1 MGKSLPSPGKTEG
14 RERERQREDKVG
26 KKSILAAL
34 TLSYLILP
42 SLFPFSSLDNL
53 LDDRGETRYNRPMEL
68 VQLKSLFAD
77 LKQKASDLRGF
88 L

>member
-1 MGKSLPSPGKTEG
+1 
-14 RERERQREDKVG
+14 
-26 KKSILAAL
+26 
-34 TLSYLILP
+34 
-42 SLFPFSSLDNL
+42 
-53 LDDRGETRYNRPMEL
+53 MEL

>member
-1 MGKSLPSPGKTEG
+1 MKSELRESKGKSEGKAEG
-14 RERERQREDKVG
+14 RQSG
-26 KKSILAAL
+26 KEADYGYSHF
-34 TLSYLILP
+34 
-42 SLFPFSSLDNL
+42 LFPHSSLSL
-53 LDDRGETRYNRPMEL
+53 PCSSHSQVLDGLGETRYNRLMEL

>member
-1 MGKSLPSPGKTEG
+1 M
-14 RERERQREDKVG
+14 G

-34 TLSYLILP
+34 TLSSLILP

-53 LDDRGETRYNRPMEL
+53 LDGWGETRYNPRMEL
-68 VQLKSLFAD
+68 VQLKSLFAE

>member
-1 MGKSLPSPGKTEG
+1 MKGELRESKGKS
-14 RERERQREDKVG
+14 QV
-26 KKSILAAL
+26 
-34 TLSYLILP
+34 
-42 SLFPFSSLDNL
+42 LDGL
-53 LDDRGETRYNRPMEL
+53 GETRYNRLMEL